1 MNLNETDLYRSRSD
15 GAEKVAENLVEN
27 GVERL
32 PRGPL
37 VNEASLHDELSTAS
51 SEDPRLLQAA
61 CEYLADLEAGKVPSR
76 EGFKTR
82 YSGLGEALDECLD
95 AIELA
100 HSIGK
105 KTKPTQSL
113 LTAEPLGDF
122 RIICEIGR
130 GGMGIVYKAT
140 QLSLGRSVAL
150 KVLPFAASLDHRHLQ
165 RFQFEAQAAAQLH
178 HSNIVPVYAVG
189 CDRGTHYYAMQLID
203 GKPIS
208 EALADLRNAD
218 KAPDRASTRVSTN
231 DQVKSVNRD
240 RTTMVQR
247 QGDAMTEREGRNR
260 WPQPGRDQ
268 FRNIAAIIADV
279 ADALE
284 YAHSEGIIH
293 RDIKPAN
300 LLLDSM
306 GKVWITDFGLAQIA
320 ANHRVTM
327 TGDMLGTLRYMSP
340 EQASGA
346 GNLIDHRTDIYALG
360 ATMYEL
366 LTLQP
371 VFLGDDR
378 NSLLNQIL
386 HDDPRPPRLIDRSIP
401 FELET
406 IVMKSLAANAV
417 DRYSSAQA
425 FADDLKRFLAQH
437 PILAKRPTLVDRMRK
452 WGRRHP
458 SVIGSA
464 IIILILSVMGLG
476 ISTAAV
482 TREKSRTV
490 DALSR
495 EQARA
500 AEAQLR
506 LRLAQRAADEM
517 IWLAENELSDNPFE
531 EGLRQRMLH
540 SALVYYHEFIRANE
554 TDPQA
559 QAELEQTRDRVQS
572 ILADL
577 AVLQSDRNIM
587 LLNEPAVLND
597 LGVNSEQMD
606 AIQEVVRRHREDR
619 VWWFQDRGGRGP
631 QEHYVAALE
640 SAKQN
645 DTLLTEALTPAQ
657 RERLRQIALRLQ
669 GPRAF
674 QDYAVIEALG
684 LTQEQRTE
692 MKTIFHSV
700 RGSRDNGG
708 RNGGPPPRGGG
719 WEADFGP
726 PPPPRDPPPM
736 REFGKG
742 QDERR
747 MRNPSLLT
755 GPPEPRA
762 QQESSRDPTLGFTGR
777 HSGHPLSSPSGPP
790 HEQLVAEIVT
800 ILTESQRT
808 KWQELIGDPFF
819 HHASR

>member
-1 MNLNETDLYRSRSD
+1 MTFNETDSLNGLSNASPTQGQTSSRVHQ
-15 GAEKVAENLVEN
+15 VADQ
-27 GVERL
+27 G
-32 PRGPL
+32 
-37 VNEASLHDELSTAS
+37 SLSAAS

-61 CEYLADLEAGKVPSR
+61 CEYLAQLETGEVPSR
-76 EGFKTR
+76 DDFKTR
-82 YSGLGEALDECLD
+82 YSGLGEELDECLD
-95 AIELA
+95 AVELA

-105 KTKPTQSL
+105 KSKPAQSQF
-113 LTAEPLGDF
+113 TAEPLGDF

-208 EALADLRNAD
+208 DALAELRAAG
-218 KAPDRASTRVSTN
+218 KTPDRASKRAST
-231 DQVKSVNRD
+231 DVPLKTEDRD
-240 RTTMVQR
+240 STTMVQR
-247 QGDAMTEREGRNR
+247 LDDALTERESRPR
-260 WPQPGRDQ
+260 WPNPARDR
-268 FRNIAAIIADV
+268 FRTVAAVIADV

-340 EQASGA
+340 EQAAGA
-346 GNLIDHRTDIYALG
+346 GALVDHRTDIYALG

-371 VFLGDDR
+371 VFPGEDR
-378 NSLLNQIL
+378 NALLKQIL
-386 HDDPRPPRLIDRSIP
+386 HDEPRPPRLIDRTIP
-401 FELET
+401 VELET
-406 IVMKSLAANAV
+406 IVMKALAASAT
-417 DRYSSAQA
+417 DRYSSARELA
-425 FADDLKRFLAQH
+425 ADLKRFLAQH
-437 PILAKRPTLVDRMRK
+437 PILAKRPTVVDRMRK

-464 IIILILSVMGLG
+464 ILILMLSVMGLG
-476 ISTAAV
+476 IATAAV
-482 TREKSRTV
+482 TREKSRT
-490 DALSR
+490 DAALLR

-500 AEAQLR
+500 TEAQLR

-559 QAELEQTRDRVQS
+559 QADLERTRDRVQS

-587 LLNEPAVLND
+587 LLNESSVLID
-597 LGVNSEQMD
+597 LGVNAEQI
-606 AIQEVVRRHREDR
+606 AVIEEVVRRHREDR
-619 VWWFQDRGGRGP
+619 DQWFQDRGGRGP

-640 SAKQN
+640 SARQN
-645 DTLLTEALTPAQ
+645 DSLLAGALTPAQ
-657 RERLRQIALRLQ
+657 RKRVRQIAMQLQ

-674 QDYAVIEALG
+674 QDYAVIESLG
-684 LTQEQRTE
+684 LTQQQRAGIKE
-692 MKTIFHSV
+692 IVHSV
-700 RGSRDNGG
+700 RGPWTDGG
-708 RNGGPPPRGGG
+708 RSGGPPPRGNGDWGG
-719 WEADFGP
+719 RGGKPMA
-726 PPPPRDPPPM
+726 PPPPREPQPPRDSGKGHENRRNHQWPPPAD
-736 REFGKG
+736 F
-742 QDERR
+742 
-747 MRNPSLLT
+747 
-755 GPPEPRA
+755 
-762 QQESSRDPTLGFTGR
+762 QQVQSV
-777 HSGHPLSSPSGPP
+777 
-790 HEQLVAEIVT
+790 VAIEAM
-800 ILTESQRT
+800 LTEGQRA
-808 KWQELIGDPFF
+808 KWQELIGEPFF
-819 HHASR
+819 QRRAL